1 MFLKLDG
8 DRPDTSAVLVVVT
21 VTLGEDQ
28 ISRDVEI
35 VLDHL
40 KLIHNRAQSPV
51 ILALILLTSLT
62 AHSVLPG
69 APSSLIP

>member
-40 KLIHNRAQSPV
+40 KLTIEPS
-51 ILALILLTSLT
+51 LLLF
-62 AHSVLPG
+62 LPSYLPLG
-69 APSSLIP
+69 QPTLYYPGLPPP